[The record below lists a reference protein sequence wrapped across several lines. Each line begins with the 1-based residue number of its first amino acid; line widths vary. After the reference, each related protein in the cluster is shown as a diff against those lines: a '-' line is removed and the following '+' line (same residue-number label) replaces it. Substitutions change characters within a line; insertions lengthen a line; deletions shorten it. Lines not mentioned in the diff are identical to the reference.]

1 MADPTR
7 PPEGYDAM
15 PTEPPKGY
23 EPVNAPGVLE
33 SIGRGAA
40 EGATFGFDDKLGL
53 DKQRRELSRKTNPWA
68 HFLGELMGGF
78 VPMVGAGGIG
88 AAAKGANLVSKGL
101 RGASSLMV
109 PGEIGT
115 LGQAVGQGAKVG
127 ATYGALSGAGH
138 ADVKD
143 DDSTTDALAKRAM
156 GAGTGLVVGA
166 PLGGAFG
173 AAGHGVYRGAQ
184 ALGGI
189 KALTSAETDVGAG
202 ALTTAVNRLE
212 RDRISPSDLIAQ
224 IRAEFPT
231 DTAAAGGTGMRFWGP
246 GNLPAAQRGV
256 WTPDM
261 VEDIV
266 KRAMLGEDASTIATG
281 LAKNLQ
287 PGQLVNGK
295 GPGTDAVQ
303 TMLDE
308 LATRHLGPLNLVDRA
323 SMVRK
328 GAGDNTQMTM
338 RAAAATPGEHLGIIR
353 EGLLERQTGATGRL
367 QQLIERAVG
376 SPDLEGAMAAQ
387 RTRFQ
392 NAARELYTPAFAEE
406 QAFNLTPLFNRWQ
419 QQFDGMRGVIP
430 DTIRSRLNQMMWTGT
445 DAAGNTVRTPPNT
458 LQGFMFAREG
468 LRDMINELPQGNN
481 LRRYLSRFYDE
492 ATDVVAA
499 TNPKWKTA
507 NDFYAEGRAVDE
519 AVDLGK
525 KLATRQ
531 GSPSREA
538 LTALAKADKDSKAAK
553 KALSTAEKPIKDA
566 RKAGTTPSPDEQAAF
581 DLAKARFDAID
592 ARQRLIR
599 TAYAQNLT
607 DDLLNKGETHDLVRK
622 MLLPGSKNIIG
633 KVMGDDAPVF
643 IKALEAEAAMHRTYK
658 SQFGSQT
665 TPLREHVDELNFAPS
680 FEAAWSNLGLGK
692 ILQLAQ
698 EYAARTINSKRNTE
712 LMKLYSETDPVKQME
727 FLRAA
732 QQLYQARSRAGN
744 AAGLPVVGSGGP
756 AIDAVMGDLYGM
768 NYSAPR
774 TPARTRE

>member
-1 MADPTR
+1 MADPNR
-7 PPEGYDAM
+7 PPEGYDAL

-23 EPVNAPGVLE
+23 EPVNAPGILE
-33 SIGRGAA
+33 SMGRGAA

-68 HFLGELMGGF
+68 HFFGEIVGGF
-78 VPMVGAGGIG
+78 VPMVGSGGIG
-88 AAAKGANLVSKGL
+88 AAVKGTNLAAKGL
-101 RGASSLMV
+101 RGAASLLV
-109 PGEIGT
+109 PGDIGT
-115 LGQAVGQGAKVG
+115 LGQAVKQGAKVG
-127 ATYGALSGAGH
+127 ASYGALSGAGH
-138 ADVKD
+138 ADVKE
-143 DDSTTDALAKRAM
+143 DDSTADALAKRAM

-173 AAGHGVYRGAQ
+173 AAGHGAYRGAQ

-231 DTAAAGGTGMRFWGP
+231 DTATAGGTGMRFWGP

-261 VEDIV
+261 VEEIV
-266 KRAMLGEDASTIATG
+266 KRSMLGEDAGAISTA
-281 LAKNLQ
+281 LARTLK

-295 GPGTDAVQ
+295 GPGADAVE

-328 GAGDNTQMTM
+328 GSGDNTQMTM

-353 EGLLERQTGATGRL
+353 ENLLERQTGATERL
-367 QQLIERAVG
+367 RQLIERAVG

-392 NAARELYTPAFAEE
+392 NSARELYAPAFQQE
-406 QAFNLTPLFNRWQ
+406 QPFNLQPTFAKWFAK
-419 QQFDGMRGVIP
+419 FDKMRGIVP
-430 DTIRSRLNQMMWTGT
+430 DSVRARLGEMMTTTPTG
-445 DAAGNTVRTPPNT
+445 VKLPPQN
-458 LQGFMFAREG
+458 LEGFMFAREG
-468 LRDMINELPQGNN
+468 LRDIIGELPQGNN
-481 LRRYLSRFYDE
+481 LKRYLTQFYKEMTDE
-492 ATDVVAA
+492 VASS
-499 TNPKWKTA
+499 NPAWKVA

-519 AVDLGK
+519 AIDLGK

-531 GSPSREA
+531 GAPSREA

-553 KALSTAEKPIKDA
+553 KALNDASKPIKDA
-566 RKAGTTPSPDEQAAF
+566 KTNGTTPTPAEESAF
-581 DLAKARFDAID
+581 NLAKARFDAID

-622 MLLPGSKNIIG
+622 MLLPGSKNIIS

-698 EYAARTINSKRNTE
+698 EYAARTINQKRNTE
-712 LMKLYSETDPVKQME
+712 LMKLYSETDPVKQLE

-732 QQLYQARSRAGN
+732 EKLFTARSKAGN
-744 AAGLPVVGSGGP
+744 AVGTPVVGSGGP
-756 AIDAVMGDLYGM
+756 AIDAIMGDLYGM
-768 NYSAPR
+768 SYQPPR